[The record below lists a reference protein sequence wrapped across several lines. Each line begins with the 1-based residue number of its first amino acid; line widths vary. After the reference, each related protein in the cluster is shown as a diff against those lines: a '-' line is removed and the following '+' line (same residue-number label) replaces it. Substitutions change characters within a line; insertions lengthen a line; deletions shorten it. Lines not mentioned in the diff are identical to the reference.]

1 MKSRCCCG
9 ALRAPRRIHCSTP
22 KRPRSRPKPARNHD
36 VNFLGIYKRQVTV
49 AHIYGIPVRFDYRW
63 FIVFILSVWL
73 IAVNLS
79 RGGMFIGSFRL
90 QPVGTVTAWVLGVIT
105 TLGLFLSVLAHEL
118 SHAFM
123 GRSEGIEI
131 EEIVLHPFGGLARL
145 RNEPE
150 NPRAEF
156 RIAVAGPAASFLI
169 GFVSFVLLL
178 PTVRAGYTVAAGILF
193 LLSAGNLL
201 LAIFNLFPGYPLD
214 GGRVLRALLWRR
226 TGDIKQA
233 TRLAGVCGMLI
244 AAILIIFGIYMAIS
258 PTFRAYF
265 IGFWSV
271 LVGLFLFDAAYSV
284 VKQVRVRLR
293 HIVGEAMSAPFA
305 IEPDTLISHLI
316 DSVLPMHRQVAF
328 PVAQNH
334 QLHGM
339 LSLEDLKSLPRERWH
354 LTRAR
359 EVMRPIAPRFFVE
372 PNTTLDYA
380 QELMRR
386 NGIGSVAVVG
396 STGEL
401 VGFLQSG
408 KFKRKKRK

>member
-1 MKSRCCCG
+1 VVFK
-9 ALRAPRRIHCSTP
+9 
-22 KRPRSRPKPARNHD
+22 D
-36 VNFLGIYKRQVTV
+36 FYKRQITV
-49 AHIYGIPVRFDYRW
+49 AHIFGIPVRFDYRW
-63 FIVFILSVWL
+63 FVVFVLSAWL

-79 RGGMFIGSFRL
+79 RGGMFVGSFRL
-90 QPVGTVTAWVLGVIT
+90 QPVGIVTAWVLGVIT
-105 TLGLFLSVLAHEL
+105 TLGLFLSVLIHEL

-169 GFVSFVLLL
+169 GVVSFVLLL
-178 PTVRAGYTVAAGILF
+178 PIVRAGYTTAAGILF
-193 LLSAGNLL
+193 LISAGNLL

-214 GGRVLRALLWRR
+214 GGRVLRAILWRR
-226 TGDIKQA
+226 TGDIRQA
-233 TRLAGVCGMLI
+233 TRLAGICGMLI
-244 AAILIIFGIYMAIS
+244 AAILIIFGVYMVIA
-258 PTFRAYF
+258 PNFRSYF
-265 IGFWSV
+265 MGFWSV

-284 VKQVRVRLR
+284 VKHVDGRLQNIVR
-293 HIVGEAMSAPFA
+293 EAMSAPFS
-305 IEPDTLISHLI
+305 IEPDLTISKLI

-328 PVAQNH
+328 PVAHQQ

-354 LTRAR
+354 ITRAR
-359 EVMRPIAPRFFVE
+359 DVMRPIAPRFFVE
-372 PNTTLDYA
+372 PNAKLDYA
-380 QELMRR
+380 RELMKR
-386 NGIGSVAVVG
+386 NGIGSLAVVG
-396 STGEL
+396 KNGEL

-408 KFKRKKRK
+408 KFKRKRRAKDSR